1 MKRKLLFFVLAIVAL
16 ASLLAIQAFAA
27 CDPSCTTDFACKDA
41 DGKCNVCGEDVTL
54 SAHTLDK
61 ACKDAD
67 GKCNVCGE
75 DVTVADHTWAG
86 DCDLACDVCQEA
98 RTSLTAHTYTNCLD
112 VSCNV
117 CLAERDATGLAHTYD
132 NACDVDCN
140 ACAVSRT
147 PSSYPEGNWVIGND
161 ESNVAGSSTVT
172 VTDGY
177 WWITGGNG
185 QPDSLPK
192 LVDGDYTTCAVTG
205 NKSRSHTFTVELDQL
220 YYVTRM
226 KLFFNGTAS
235 AGGWIEQ
242 LRFTDLNANLGITVK
257 AFDVAGTQVFTE
269 TFSTENLT
277 EKEFTINASVK
288 TVTIFVDSVYS
299 LFPLRELEIYSAPAT
314 LDHKYT
320 EADCDDTCNLCLAV
334 TRDVTVDHVLDYA
347 CKDADGKCATCLET
361 VTLADHTWEAGCDT
375 ECDVCGET
383 RVATGTHGSDYP
395 CYDADG
401 KCNVCGVDITVTGA
415 HAGDYACYDA
425 DNKCN
430 ACGQDITI
438 TASHE
443 WTGVCDDVCDICNQ
457 TRVVTDEHTTDS
469 ACKDADGRCNVCG
482 SAVPTAAH
490 TPDYACKDA
499 DGKCNVCDED
509 ITLVPHDWAGDCDVE
524 CGVCEETREVSVDHT
539 IDFGCYDADN
549 RCNICAEPIRI
560 TGTHITDKACKDAD
574 GKCNVCSQDIT
585 LADHTWTGVCDTQC
599 GVCKLTRT
607 AEPHTTDK
615 ACKDADGKCNVC
627 GNTVELANHTYGAA
641 CDTTCDVC
649 LSERA
654 DAAAHTLDK
663 ACKDADGK
671 CNACGATVEP
681 ANHTYSADCDTT
693 CDVCGDT
700 RTAEP
705 HTTDK
710 ACKDADGKCN
720 VCGENVVL
728 GAHTWASDCD
738 TECDVC
744 GDTREITVAHT
755 FGDWTELKGA
765 TKDADGEKTHTCTV
779 CGFVENAPIVYEGG
793 LGAGAIVG
801 IVAGSVVVVGAGGF
815 SLFWFVIKKKSW
827 ADLVAVFKK

>member
-27 CDPSCTTDFACKDA
+27 CDPSCTTDF
-41 DGKCNVCGEDVTL
+41 
-54 SAHTLDK
+54 

-132 NACDVDCN
+132 NACDLDCN
-140 ACAVSRT
+140 TCGLKKT
-147 PSSYPEGNWVIGND
+147 PDVFAEGNWKYGQESKLTMAD
-161 ESNVAGSSTVT
+161 EQLSISVSNSEGGVMGHWWTTTNIKYLIDENFYTAMVT
-172 VTDGY
+172 AP
-177 WWITGGNG
+177 NG
-185 QPDSLPK
+185 EQVMYTIK
-192 LVDGDYTTCAVTG
+192 LDET
-205 NKSRSHTFTVELDQL
+205 R
-220 YYVTRM
+220 YVT
-226 KLFFNGTAS
+226 KIKVYFNTIDQVSLSNGTQSDANY
-235 AGGWIEQ
+235 
-242 LRFTDLNANLGITVK
+242 NANLDIIVK
-257 AFDVAGTQVFTE
+257 CYDANGNEVSSE
-269 TFSTENLT
+269 TFASGGLT
-277 EKEFTINASVK
+277 EKELTIGKGVSYV
-288 TVTIFVDSVYS
+288 TVYPKSRWDLKAI
-299 LFPLRELEIYSAPAT
+299 LREVEIYSAPAT

-383 RVATGTHGSDYP
+383 RTATGTHGSDHP

-574 GKCNVCSQDIT
+574 GKCNVCSQDVT

-738 TECDVC
+738 TECDAC

-801 IVAGSVVVVGAGGF
+801 IVAGSVVVVGVGGF